1 MSCADYSQAI
11 QELVDGTLDEGG
23 RLRLEAHLA
32 GCADCRALA
41 ADLRQ
46 IRRSAS
52 GLEPLAPPAGVW
64 PRLADRLRADAASSA
79 PSRGRPTM
87 SMGGLWLA
95 VAATLVV
102 TIGATLFLLLRTDP
116 GPEPLAPDT
125 AAGTAATTPG
135 NTEVEDLVESV
146 EADLKLAEQHYEAAL
161 ANLERMSQGGDD
173 RIDATVAQTLRQN
186 VALVDRAIADSRTA
200 LQGDPQNVPA
210 RESLFEALRR
220 KVGLLQDTISLVNEM
235 RKGNQ
240 AGAAEIVEGL
250 KKS

>member
-1 MSCADYSQAI
+1 MSCANFRPAI
-11 QELVDGTLDEGG
+11 QELIDGTLDEAG
-23 RLRLEAHLA
+23 RRRLEAHLDA
-32 GCADCRALA
+32 CADCHALA

-46 IRRSAS
+46 IRRTAGS
-52 GLEPLAPPAGVW
+52 LEPLAPPDRAW
-64 PRLADRLRADAASSA
+64 PRLADRLRTEDVSST
-79 PSRGRPTM
+79 PSGGRSVTVK
-87 SMGGLWLA
+87 GARWLA

-102 TIGATLFLLLRTDP
+102 AIGTALFLILRSGP
-116 GPEPLAPDT
+116 GPDT
-125 AAGTAATTPG
+125 AADTAVATPG
-135 NTEVEDLVESV
+135 NANAGDLVESV
-146 EADLKLAEQHYEAAL
+146 EAELKLAEQHYEIAL

-173 RIDATVAQTLRQN
+173 RLDATVAQTLRQN

-200 LQGDPQNVPA
+200 LKSDPQNVPA

>member
-1 MSCADYSQAI
+1 MSCAHYRQAM
-11 QELVDGTLDEGG
+11 QELADGTLDEAG
-23 RLRLEAHLA
+23 RLRLDAHLA
-32 GCADCRALA
+32 ACADCRTLA
-41 ADLRQ
+41 ADLGC
-46 IRRSAS
+46 IRRSARR
-52 GLEPLAPPAGVW
+52 LEPLAPPDRVW
-64 PRLADRLRADAASSA
+64 RRLAERLRAEHASSA
-79 PSRGRPTM
+79 PACEGSMMSAGGR
-87 SMGGLWLA
+87 WLA
-95 VAATLVV
+95 VAATLAIAVGTV
-102 TIGATLFLLLRTDP
+102 LFLLLRTGP
-116 GPEPLAPDT
+116 GPVPQAPD
-125 AAGTAATTPG
+125 AAVATPG
-135 NTEVEDLVESV
+135 NANVVDLVKSV